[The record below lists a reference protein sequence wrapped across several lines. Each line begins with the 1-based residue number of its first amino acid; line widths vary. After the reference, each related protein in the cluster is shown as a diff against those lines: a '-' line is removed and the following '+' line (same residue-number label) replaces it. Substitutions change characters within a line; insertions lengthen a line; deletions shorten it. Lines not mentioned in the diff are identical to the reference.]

1 MSKELKLFTIAA
13 VLACSVSS
21 FASNNIDDGLNVT
34 EEQQRLREIQA
45 KNDSVCAEGY
55 NLFIAERINWMA
67 TDSVLSRYS
76 QEELGGNVIWQ
87 PTDSTWNAIFIDKEI
102 KNCIFEMQYNKND
115 KGFKISYDKRPITE
129 VELAKLSVKN
139 VMLENLVK
147 KCGNKITYDSDCGS
161 PNLDFVRIDDNTVRL
176 YILQGT
182 VHNNLIPFG
191 NDYSADFNNDG
202 EFLCFRQYHKS
213 LIATKTVDEEG
224 NPIVSAIHSH
234 VKESPYITPTDVCNF
249 LLYRGQMQQFYVLST
264 ALDVLILYD
273 AETNHTIVKSR

>member
-45 KNDSVCAEGY
+45 KNDSVCVEGY

-102 KNCIFEMQYNKND
+102 KNCIYEMQYNKND
-115 KGFKISYDKRPITE
+115 KRFKMSYDKRPITE

-147 KCGNKITYDSDCGS
+147 KCGNKITHG
-161 PNLDFVRIDDNTVRL
+161 
-176 YILQGT
+176 
-182 VHNNLIPFG
+182 
-191 NDYSADFNNDG
+191 
-202 EFLCFRQYHKS
+202 
-213 LIATKTVDEEG
+213 
-224 NPIVSAIHSH
+224 
-234 VKESPYITPTDVCNF
+234 
-249 LLYRGQMQQFYVLST
+249 
-264 ALDVLILYD
+264 
-273 AETNHTIVKSR
+273 

>member
-45 KNDSVCAEGY
+45 KNDSVCVEGY

-115 KGFKISYDKRPITE
+115 KRFKMSYDKRPITE

-191 NDYSADFNNDG
+191 NDYSADFNNCASG
-202 EFLCFRQYHKS
+202 SIIS
-213 LIATKTVDEEG
+213 L
-224 NPIVSAIHSH
+224 
-234 VKESPYITPTDVCNF
+234 
-249 LLYRGQMQQFYVLST
+249 
-264 ALDVLILYD
+264 
-273 AETNHTIVKSR
+273 